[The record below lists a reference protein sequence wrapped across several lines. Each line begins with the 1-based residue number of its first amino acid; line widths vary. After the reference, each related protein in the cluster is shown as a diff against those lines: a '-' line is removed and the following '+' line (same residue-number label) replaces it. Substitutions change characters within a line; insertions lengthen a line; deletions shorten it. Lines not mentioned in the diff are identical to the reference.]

1 MTEYISLC
9 SWLIL
14 RDHKPDNICFKGSG
28 LPIPVTGAS
37 WIFFIRSLIR
47 SYFFN
52 IVFFPIR

>member
-14 RDHKPDNICFKGSG
+14 RDHKPDNICFKDSD

-37 WIFFIRSLIR
+37 WIFF
-47 SYFFN
+47 N